1 MTHQQIGARGEA
13 LAADF
18 LEEQGW
24 RVMERNYRFERAEI
38 DLVCFEPAADTAH
51 GGEIVFVEV
60 KTRNSTSF
68 GEPEEHIDDRKKRQ
82 LFKVAEAWL
91 HERRMEGSP
100 VRFDVISILR
110 PGRSDE
116 KINHIEGAFWRL

>member
-1 MTHQQIGARGEA
+1 MNHVELGRQGEDRAAEYLSSRGY
-13 LAADF
+13 LILD
-18 LEEQGW
+18 
-24 RVMERNYRFERAEI
+24 RNYRFLRAEVDI
-38 DLVCFEPAADTAH
+38 VAATER
-51 GGEIVFVEV
+51 EIVFVEV

-68 GEPEEHIDDRKKRQ
+68 GDPEEHVDDKKKRQ

-110 PGRSDE
+110 PGGKNE
-116 KINHIEGAFWRL
+116 KINHIDGAFWRL